1 MSDGP
6 KKVTRSR
13 IYAASTLLALVIS
26 VPMIVVVLS
35 THYVFKTNVMI
46 TGIAGIVTL
55 FIAMGF
61 AYKLSKRLAA
71 RVQDSDGTDIKKT

>member
-1 MSDGP
+1 MSDKP
-6 KKVTRSR
+6 KVTRTR

-26 VPMIVVVLS
+26 VPMIVVILV
-35 THYVFKTNVMI
+35 THYVLQTNVMI

-61 AYKLSKRLAA
+61 AYKLSKRLAS
-71 RVQDSDGTDIKKT
+71 RVQGSDGVNPETT